1 MSQTEN
7 PETDAQSPAAQG
19 GESLEDQLGQ
29 LGPFDYSAEPFLE
42 LSDEEKN
49 AVKQLIRD
57 CAKRDTAARRME
69 VEQAWEARL
78 FKRGYQYLLPRRG
91 GGWYLPSPTT
101 GFGPGRQIQQAALY
115 ETNIYGAHT
124 DIIASALVR
133 DIPEC
138 RFEPFNPSYDP
149 DITAADAAE
158 DFAEIF
164 SRAND
169 LRALHTQAADYMCTD
184 GRVLFVTYTVLDG
197 QRFGYEDPADDD
209 PLAPEDETSGVPE
222 SPNIEEGQAEAQA
235 LNDSPLLDGDDDA
248 AADGGSVA
256 IPARK
261 RKPRAREITRC
272 YGKLEHKV
280 PIQTQGQE
288 EMDFIQAF
296 SDVFVG
302 VAKGMFPWVADQIK
316 PGGQGTS
323 ETELDRIARVNCAL
337 ALPGT
342 YVTGDSFNRDVTIQ
356 YNWLRP
362 SAFMEIDN
370 KQGLRDSIMAK
381 CRDGMLAVYAGDT
394 FCYAR
399 NESMD
404 DHCHVL
410 QCFPGSGQNR
420 IALMSKVLSLQKRL
434 NNWLDLLND
443 YFIKCIPR
451 TWYPEPMVDVAAVTS
466 GGSSPGDCKP
476 YQFQNG
482 VEMKNA
488 IVVEDTPQPNPMLWT
503 VIQAFFT
510 DFAEML
516 SGALPSLFGAESN
529 TDTVGGIAMQR
540 DQALGRLSSPWGAL
554 QKATATYFRQAVQC
568 AAACREKLGQTTLMQ
583 SVKGKTISVDASALK
598 GKVLCF
604 PETDSNFPETW
615 TQRQSRFQQIMAEG
629 QNNPAMQ
636 RMLALPKNMKIAKD
650 AMGFTDLDVPEAD
663 SVDKQLGE
671 FEILLKTGPQPNPAI
686 SQAQE
691 QLTQHAQEAEQ
702 EGAQAMRQFEQL
714 LPQATAA
721 LKALPQ
727 QVSTIPVM
735 QDASE
740 DHATEAQVCM
750 EWLISPE
757 GRKYKRGTE
766 EERAAW
772 ANVHLHWTEHNT
784 MAQKLAPPPPMKP
797 PSESVSAAVDK
808 MPPALAA
815 QLLGKFYG
823 IDANQKDFEQQDAT
837 ETEQKITEKAA
848 DFGHGVI
855 PPGNAPRPAAA
866 GV

>member
-1 MSQTEN
+1 MPITEN
-7 PETDAQSPAAQG
+7 PETDQLDDEQQG
-19 GESLEDQLGQ
+19 QVEEQDDLRLGE
-29 LGPFDYSAEPFLE
+29 LGPFDYSDQPFLE

-49 AVKQLIRD
+49 AIKKVIRD
-57 CAKRDTAARRME
+57 CTKRDTAARRME
-69 VEQAWEARL
+69 VEQTWEARL

-91 GGWYLPSPTT
+91 GGWILPSPTT
-101 GFGPGRQIQQAALY
+101 GFGAGRQVQQAALY
-115 ETNIYGAHT
+115 ETNIYGAHC
-124 DIIASALVR
+124 DIVTSALVR

-164 SRAND
+164 ARAND

-197 QRFGYEDPADDD
+197 QRFGYEDPEEDN
-209 PLAPEDETSGVPE
+209 PVSPEDETTGAPK
-222 SPNIEEGQAEAQA
+222 SPNVEEGEEEAREI
-235 LNDSPLLDGDDDA
+235 NDSPLDDLEASDGTA
-248 AADGGSVA
+248 ATPG
-256 IPARK
+256 K

-280 PIQTQGQE
+280 PLQTQDQS
-288 EMDFIQAF
+288 EMDFIQAYG
-296 SDVFVG
+296 DVFVG
-302 VAKGMFPWVADQIK
+302 RAKGRFWWVADKIQ
-316 PGGQGTS
+316 PGGSGTS
-323 ETELDRIARVNCAL
+323 EVELDRIARMDCAL

-362 SAFMEIDN
+362 SAFTEIDN
-370 KQGLRDSIMAK
+370 KEGLRDSIMEK
-381 CRDGMLAVYAGDT
+381 CPDGILAVYAGDT
-394 FCYAR
+394 FCFAR
-399 NESMD
+399 NENMD

-434 NNWLDLLND
+434 NDLIDLVMD
-443 YFIKCIPR
+443 YFTKCVPR
-451 TWYPEPMVDVAAVTS
+451 TWYPEPFVDTVAVAS
-466 GGSSPGDCKP
+466 GGNSPGDCKP
-476 YQFQNG
+476 YQFQQG

-488 IVVEDTPQPNPMLWT
+488 IVVEDTPQPNPMLWQ
-503 VIQAFFT
+503 VIT
-510 DFAEML
+510 DLFNSFAEML

-529 TDTVGGIAMQR
+529 TDTVGGIQMQR

-554 QKATATYFRQAVQC
+554 QTATAVYFRQAAQC
-568 AAACREKLGQTTLMQ
+568 AAACREKLGQVVMTA
-583 SVKGKTISVDASALK
+583 SVNGKKITCNASALK
-598 GKVLCF
+598 GKVLTF
-604 PETDSNFPETW
+604 PVVDSNFPETW

-629 QNNPAMQ
+629 QNNAMIQ
-636 RMLALPKNMKIAKD
+636 RLLSLPKNMKIAKD
-650 AMGFTDLDVPEAD
+650 AMGFTELDIPEAA

-686 SQAQE
+686 EPAKAQ
-691 QLTQHAQEAEQ
+691 LVQHAQEAES
-702 EGAQAMRQFEQL
+702 EGQQAMQQYEQL

-721 LKALPQ
+721 IKALPPT
-727 QVSTIPVM
+727 VSTVTVM

-750 EWLISPE
+750 DWLISPE
-757 GRKYKRGTE
+757 GRKYKRGTP
-766 EERAAW
+766 EERDAW
-772 ANVHLHWTEHNT
+772 ANVHMHWSEHDA
-784 MAQKLAPPPPMKP
+784 MAQKLAPPPPQKP
-797 PSESVSAAVDK
+797 PSESMSVAVDK
-808 MPPALAA
+808 MPPNVAA
-815 QLLGKFYG
+815 QILNQKFG
-823 IDANQKDFEQQDAT
+823 INANQTDFQEQDAT

-855 PPGNAPRPAAA
+855 PPAGPQPAHS
-866 GV
+866 GVV

>member
-1 MSQTEN
+1 MPQTEN
-7 PETDAQSPAAQG
+7 PETDAQNSAQG
-19 GESLEDQLGQ
+19 ESSSAPDLKLGE

-42 LSDEEKN
+42 FSDEEKN
-49 AVKQLIRD
+49 AVKKLIRD
-57 CAKRDTAARRME
+57 CSKRDTAARRME
-69 VEQAWEARL
+69 VEQTWEARL

-101 GFGPGRQIQQAALY
+101 GFGAGRQIQQAALY

-124 DIIASALVR
+124 DIITSALVR

-209 PLAPEDETSGVPE
+209 PLVPEDETSGAPQ
-222 SPNIEEGQAEAQA
+222 SDNIEEGQAEAQE
-235 LNDSPLLDGDDDA
+235 LNNSPLKSG
-248 AADGGSVA
+248 
-256 IPARK
+256 
-261 RKPRAREITRC
+261 RKPRAREVTRC

-280 PIQTQGQE
+280 PIQTQDQSQ
-288 EMDFIQAF
+288 MDFIQAF
-296 SDVFVG
+296 EDVFVG
-302 VAKGMFPWVADQIK
+302 VAKGRFQWVADQIK

-370 KQGLRDSIMAK
+370 KEGLRDSIMAK
-381 CRDGMLAVYAGDT
+381 CPDGIHAVYAGDT

-399 NESMD
+399 NESID

-443 YFIKCIPR
+443 YFIKCVPR
-451 TWYPEPMVDVAAVTS
+451 TWLPEPIINVEAVQQQGNTP
-466 GGSSPGDCKP
+466 GGVSP
-476 YQFQNG
+476 YQYQNG
-482 VEMKNA
+482 VNLTEA
-488 IVVEDTPQPNPMLWT
+488 IVVEPTPQPNPMLWT

-510 DFAEML
+510 DFPEML

-529 TDTVGGIAMQR
+529 TDTVGGIQMQR

-554 QKATATYFRQAVQC
+554 QAATAAYFRQAVQC
-568 AAACREKLGQTTLMQ
+568 AASCREKLGQMTLSQ
-583 SVKGKTISVDASALK
+583 SVKGKTITVNASTLK

-615 TQRQSRFQQIMAEG
+615 IQKSSRMQQFWAEAA
-629 QNNPAMQ
+629 NNPASQ
-636 RMLALPKNMKIAKD
+636 KLISLPKNMKLLKD
-650 AMGFTDLDVPEAD
+650 GIGLTDLDIPEAA

-686 SQAQE
+686 TEAQE
-691 QLTQHAQEAEQ
+691 QLKQHAQEAEQ
-702 EGAQAMRQFEQL
+702 EGAQAMQQYEQL
-714 LPQATAA
+714 LPQVMSAI
-721 LKALPQ
+721 KALPPE
-727 QVSTIPVM
+727 VSTIPVM

-740 DHATEAQVCM
+740 DHPTEAQVCM

-772 ANVHLHWTEHNT
+772 ANVHLHWTEHDA
-784 MAQKLAPPPPMKP
+784 MAQKLAPPSPTKP

-815 QLLGKFYG
+815 QLLGKYYG
-823 IDANQKDFEQQDAT
+823 IDANPKDFQEQDAT

-855 PPGNAPRPAAA
+855 PPVNAPKPANSGA
-866 GV
+866 V